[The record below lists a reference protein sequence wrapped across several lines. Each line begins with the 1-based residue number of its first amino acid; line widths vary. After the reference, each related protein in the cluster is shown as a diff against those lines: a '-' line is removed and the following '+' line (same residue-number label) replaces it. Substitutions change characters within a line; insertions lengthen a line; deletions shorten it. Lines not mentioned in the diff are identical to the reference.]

1 MSDIKED
8 LDQATQAYKNA
19 LKDLAGARQAHEE
32 GPGKGYADMLAV
44 QADLRAKIA
53 AHEASAAEAQGT
65 FQSLFAKASH
75 IVTKEVKAALFA
87 KNDAL
92 AIAEELRS
100 ALAQSEAGALELRA
114 EASCIAEAFRVAHA
128 HARAAYARMEV
139 CQALEECGQAMGRAV
154 ALATHIPGNR
164 DIEKLSDDV
173 DQLRAQF
180 VWKALMDLARE
191 LPEWDRVRVEE
202 LGALDL
208 GPFNDRRHFTTPA
221 AVALD
226 RKRRAMAEGQGG
238 TGSEQL
244 ESAA

>member
-1 MSDIKED
+1 MNTIKEN
-8 LDQATQAYKNA
+8 LDQATQAYKHA
-19 LKDLAGARQAHEE
+19 VEDLAAARQAHEE
-32 GPGKGYADMLAV
+32 GAGKAYADTLAV
-44 QADLRAKIA
+44 QADLKAKIA

-92 AIAEELRS
+92 AIAEELRC
-100 ALAQSEAGALELRA
+100 ALAQSEAGAFELRA
-114 EASCIAEAFRVAHA
+114 EASRVAEAFRAAHA
-128 HARAAYARMEV
+128 HARAAYARVEV
-139 CQALEECGQAMGRAV
+139 YQALQECGQAMGRAV
-154 ALATHIPGNR
+154 ALATHIPGNH

-180 VWKALMDLARE
+180 VWKALMSRARE
-191 LPEWDRVRVEE
+191 LPEWDRIRVEE

-208 GPFNDRRHFTTPA
+208 GPFNDHAHFTTPA

-226 RKRRAMAEGQGG
+226 RKMRAVAQGQAGA
-238 TGSEQL
+238 GSEL
-244 ESAA
+244 EVAA